1 MASQNPTTSTNAG
14 NGDLSAAQKLMQKH
28 ADEAHKASM
37 EEVPDEEDLKHGEV
51 PKSTSILEP
60 ADDDG
65 ASAPTWAQPVSARAA
80 GKQKAQ
86 EIPAQVNQPAL
97 DTQSHDLFPELGG
110 TLKPQN
116 GPTVASIWS
125 AKKPTNAS
133 PTGTNGKTN
142 GLTPTNN
149 SSRASTPTSGAAT
162 PTSTNNSATPRGPPT
177 MMNIPGRHTE
187 RISLAPSQLLPRTQM
202 KKPLADVL
210 KDVNKRSKATIT
222 NTTGQGG
229 AQWFTAIGPVDACRQ
244 ALKDLVEQIGSK
256 VCHVVTISKIC
267 TDQALA
273 IR

>member
-1 MASQNPTTSTNAG
+1 MASQNLTPSTNAG

-51 PKSTSILEP
+51 PKSTGILEP
-60 ADDDG
+60 ADDEG
-65 ASAPTWAQPVSARAA
+65 ASAPTWAQPVSAKAA

-86 EIPAQVNQPAL
+86 ELAAQANQPAL

-110 TLKPQN
+110 APKLQN
-116 GPTVASIWS
+116 GPAVASIWS
-125 AKKPTNAS
+125 TKMPMNVS

-149 SSRASTPTSGAAT
+149 SSRASTPTSGVAT
-162 PTSTNNSATPRGPPT
+162 PTSKNNSTIPRGPPT
-177 MMNIPGRHTE
+177 MMNMPGRHTE
-187 RISLAPSQLLPRTQM
+187 RISLAPSQMLPRTQM
-202 KKPLADVL
+202 KKPLADIL
-210 KDVNKRSKATIT
+210 KDVNKRSKAIIT

-256 VCHVVTISKIC
+256 VSHVETISKYVL
-267 TDQALA
+267 TKH
-273 IR
+273 